1 MGYVKQLIYMYIY
14 QLYIITEKLSL
25 DPAFVKL
32 VRVARF
38 IWWSVNEDRIEW
50 RSLKE
55 LSATLCAARRQL
67 NKPSQPPGDYWC
79 ELELT

>member
-38 IWWSVNEDRIEW
+38 IW
-50 RSLKE
+50 
-55 LSATLCAARRQL
+55 
-67 NKPSQPPGDYWC
+67 
-79 ELELT
+79 